1 MRPSRPVEDA
11 LEARLRR
18 SGDRHAGRLGQPR
31 RELAGATLEL
41 GRLRPALLGLP
52 FEGGPPPAQPLEP
65 LLRGVQRA
73 RRPRFVPASSLARV
87 LSARSRDGVLCGR
100 ERGARPFECA
110 RRLRLG
116 LVEVRALPGQRLV
129 EGPDG
134 LRPGSQPRDGVAELG
149 ESLQPPSDSPVLLL
163 ELHSEGE
170 ARVHGGTLTWRPVS
184 GYEVQLARLDA
195 LVRFLA
201 GIVRSLR
208 RFAFVAVFGVAAIG
222 ALLAR
227 NGVEPADV
235 VLTILLLAPPAVL
248 LFFTAGVAQL
258 LGLPERVRRMPRESA
273 TQLTALSRLAGE
285 TREGG
290 FRRAPRVLWK
300 LRGAVGSTRDL
311 VAFALP
317 LRVLTPAFLGF
328 SLLAAFLCLM
338 LIAGGAIALVVL
350 AAG

>member
-1 MRPSRPVEDA
+1 MRSRRPVEDA

-18 SGDRHAGRLGQPR
+18 GGGRHAGRLGEPPC
-31 RELAGATLEL
+31 ELAGPTIEL
-41 GRLRPALLGLP
+41 GRLRPALPGLP
-52 FEGGPPPAQPLEP
+52 LEGRPPAAQPLEP
-65 LLRGVQRA
+65 LLRGPQRA
-73 RRPRFVPASSLARV
+73 RRSRLVPVGSRARV
-87 LSARSRDGVLCGR
+87 LSARSPNGVLCSH

-110 RRLRLG
+110 GRLRPG
-116 LVEVRALPGQRLV
+116 VVEVRALRRQRLV

-134 LRPGSQPRDGVAELG
+134 LRPGSQLGHGVAELR
-149 ESLQPPSDSPVLLL
+149 ERLQPLSEGLILLL
-163 ELHSEGE
+163 ELHGEVE
-170 ARVHGGTLTWRPVS
+170 ARVHGGTLTWRTVS

-208 RFAFVAVFGVAAIG
+208 RFAFVAVFGVAAIA

-258 LGLPERVRRMPRESA
+258 LRLPERVRHMPRESA

-285 TREGG
+285 TRDGG
-290 FRRAPRVLWK
+290 FRRAPKVLWK
-300 LRGAVGSTRDL
+300 LRGAIGSTRDL
-311 VAFALP
+311 VGFALP

-328 SLLAAFLCLM
+328 SLLAAFLCLL
-338 LIAGGAIALVVL
+338 LIAGGAIALIVL